1 MTQPVIHVKDLSKC
15 YQIRSTTTK
24 PYHSLRE
31 DLVDGFKG
39 LLRGQWRQ
47 SQPEDF
53 WALKDVSF
61 DVNQGEVVGII
72 GRNGAG
78 KSTLLKILSRIVRP
92 TSGEVAIR
100 GRVGSLL
107 EVGTGFHPELTGR
120 ENIFMNG
127 AVLGMKRAEI
137 VRKFDEIVSFAEV
150 EKFLDTPVKFY
161 SSGMYVRLAFAV
173 AAHLEPEILIV
184 DEVLAV
190 GDAQFQKKCLGKMSE
205 VSQKDGK
212 TVLFVTHQM
221 SMISALCQKAILL
234 EQGEITKLGA
244 SSEVV
249 LSYYYSDNSSPA
261 HINFTNAK
269 QRIGDEYAQ
278 LLECCVKNGKG
289 EIITEATFDDEII
302 IGMRYKILL
311 ERKFERV
318 YPYPNCN
325 VFSGDGT
332 HVFYTTVPNS
342 QLSCPDMGEYTAE
355 FSIPSNFLNSGTY
368 FVGLALS
375 TCDNGIKV
383 HFYEQN
389 ALCFQIKENLD
400 DTLYDAR
407 NGWSGVLP
415 GIVHPKLMWKLEAV
429 SSTSFDLKHKVPV

>member
-1 MTQPVIHVKDLSKC
+1 
-15 YQIRSTTTK
+15 
-24 PYHSLRE
+24 
-31 DLVDGFKG
+31 
-39 LLRGQWRQ
+39 
-47 SQPEDF
+47 
-53 WALKDVSF
+53 LKDVSF

-92 TSGEVAIR
+92 TSGEVIIR

-137 VRKFDEIVSFAEV
+137 VRKFDEIVAFAEV

-190 GDAQFQKKCLGKMSE
+190 GDAQFQKKCLGKMNE
-205 VSQKDGK
+205 VSQKEGK
-212 TVLFVTHQM
+212 TVLFVSHQM
-221 SMISALCQKAILL
+221 SMISSLCQKAILL
-234 EQGEITKLGA
+234 EQGKITKLG
-244 SSEVV
+244 SSSDVI

-261 HINFTNAK
+261 YINFTKAK
-269 QRIGDEYAQ
+269 QRIGDEYAE
-278 LLECCVKNGKG
+278 LLECYVKNRQG
-289 EIITEATFDDEII
+289 EIITEGSFDDEII

-311 ERKFERV
+311 DREFDRV

-332 HVFYTTVPNS
+332 HVFYTTMPNS
-342 QLSCPDMGEYTAE
+342 QIPYPKIGEYIAE
-355 FSIPSNFLNSGTY
+355 FAIPRNFLNSGTY

-375 TCDNGIKV
+375 TCDNGVQV

-400 DTLYDAR
+400 NTLYDTR

-415 GIVHPKLMWKLEAV
+415 GVVHPQLSWKLQPVIPNSFGLEYRNIN
-429 SSTSFDLKHKVPV
+429 TSLQMEGI